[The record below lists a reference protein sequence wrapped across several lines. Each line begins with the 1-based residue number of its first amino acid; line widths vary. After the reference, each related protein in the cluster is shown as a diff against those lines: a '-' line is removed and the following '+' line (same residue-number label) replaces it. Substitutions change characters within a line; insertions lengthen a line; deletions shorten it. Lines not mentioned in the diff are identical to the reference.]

1 MEQKGCNFRMSDRY
15 DNSSYSTY
23 LHMHREVTYD
33 VMSETESDW
42 FVATFRPIFCRT
54 KSRLSRELGII
65 HSLFSRASC
74 LCQAGQ
80 GASIYERCVESTKT
94 YQKVGYD

>member
-1 MEQKGCNFRMSDRY
+1 MEHKGYNFRMSDRY

-33 VMSETESDW
+33 VMTETESDW
-42 FVATFRPIFCRT
+42 FVATFRPIFRRT
-54 KSRLSRELGII
+54 KSRLSREHGII
-65 HSLFSRASC
+65 YSLFSRASC